1 MTRFFVIALVACS
14 AGVPKKPLATTL
26 CAREIIAPGVEQDCR
41 GMLWPTVPPRLVF
54 TEVTNSWVPEL
65 RCDDG
70 VPGYSK
76 DGAIVLC
83 LHGPIVHCPVQ
94 R

>member
-1 MTRFFVIALVACS
+1 MTRYLITVLVACS
-14 AGVPKKPLATTL
+14 SV
-26 CAREIIAPGVEQDCR
+26 APPSAQAPR
-41 GMLWPTVPPRLVF
+41 APRLVF
-54 TEVTNSWVPEL
+54 TEVTNSWMPEL

-70 VPGYSK
+70 VPGYNK

-83 LHGPIVHCPVQ
+83 LHGPINRCPVQ